1 MQKKDFL
8 RAIISGCDQ
17 MELHIEQEQTETL
30 YLYFAE
36 LQRWA
41 KKINLIAKA
50 STSEQIVEKHF
61 LDSLSLLLVAKN
73 AGSHLL
79 DIGTGAGFPGLV
91 CKVARPE
98 MRLTLVE
105 PRLKR
110 VSFLK
115 HIIRSLQL
123 QDVIVSAGRI
133 EDETTIASDAKITY
147 VTSRA
152 VNEIGLFC
160 TMVER
165 FTDPEL
171 RVICMKGPRWEQEL
185 VEAEKKHNI
194 LINDYKV
201 TEVCLPSSDAK
212 RFLVDF
218 AIGSIQKI

>member
-1 MQKKDFL
+1 MEKKEFL
-8 RAIISGCDQ
+8 KAIKSGSDQ
-17 MELHIEQEQTETL
+17 MELQIEQVHVEAL

-73 AGSHLL
+73 SDSHLL

-91 CKVARPE
+91 CKVVRPE
-98 MRLTLVE
+98 MKVTLVE

-115 HIIRSLQL
+115 HIVRSLQL
-123 QDVIVSAGRI
+123 QDVVISMGRI
-133 EDETTIASDAKITY
+133 EEETTIASDAKITY

-165 FTDPEL
+165 FTAPQL

-185 VEAEKKHNI
+185 VEAENKYNI
-194 LINDYKV
+194 IINDYKV

-218 AIGSIQKI
+218 GIENIQKI